1 MKALRHILILVFAAV
16 YLVTSTGV
24 MVNYHFCCGKL
35 KSVTLSVPNSC
46 CKDGESTKGCCKNV
60 AKYFKVKDKQL
71 ASEKKAEFGP
81 VFVFVPEKAI
91 NFSPIYSVLNPEESV
106 FVIYDPPPLHCKTP
120 IFIKNR
126 RLLI

>member
-1 MKALRHILILVFAAV
+1 MKTLKHLLILFFAGV

-35 KSVTLSVPNSC
+35 KSVSFSIPDSC
-46 CKDGESTKGCCKNV
+46 CKDGESAKGCCKNV

-71 ASEKKAEFGP
+71 AGEKKAEFGP
-81 VFVFVPEKAI
+81 MFIFVPEKAI

-106 FVIYDPPPLHCKTP
+106 FVIYDPPPLHDKTP
-120 IFIKNR
+120 LFIKKR
-126 RLLI
+126 HLLI